1 MLTSSP
7 LGVNSG
13 PSALRAAAA
22 RAILLTK
29 NLDRRTGTA
38 LSGFNVT
45 MRRRRSGA
53 PVRWAVLI
61 IALTL
66 LGALDDTVS
75 TAGTVARRIE
85 EKLSDDTGP
94 PGRWRTARGGG
105 KQPELTEEQ
114 EQEIARLRSI
124 GYLTGSQAAPA
135 TSGVTVHD
143 RGLTYEGLNFFSSGH
158 RPGAALM
165 DMEGRI
171 LHEWESSVLDVW
183 PDKVEEADTE
193 NAQYWRG
200 VHLFPNGDV
209 LAIFE
214 GIGIVKFDRNSNIV
228 WKRDGG
234 EHHDLH
240 VQDDGTIYVLTRKA
254 HVVRRINSQT
264 PILEDF
270 ITVLDSNGNHIES
283 LSLLE
288 AFERS
293 RFETVMKANGMQR
306 RGDLYHTNAI
316 EVLDGRH
323 ADKGPQ
329 FRKGN
334 VLVSLR
340 LLSVIA
346 IVDMDLGEVVWVM
359 SGMWL
364 MQHDPTLLPNGNV
377 LLFDNMGHGVG
388 RKSKVL
394 EFDPLTQERVWMFAG
409 DTSKPFYTQMCGA
422 ARRLPNG
429 NTLIT
434 ESDYGR
440 AFEVTLG
447 GSIVWEYLNPERAG
461 ERDQLIGTLF
471 EVIRLPADFP
481 IGWARGR

>member
-1 MLTSSP
+1 MLYY
-7 LGVNSG
+7 L
-13 PSALRAAAA
+13 
-22 RAILLTK
+22 K
-29 NLDRRTGTA
+29 RTGA
-38 LSGFNVT
+38 REGEAFVPGFNVA
-45 MRRRRSGA
+45 MRRGRSGA
-53 PVRWAVLI
+53 AIRWCALI
-61 IALTL
+61 VALAL
-66 LGALDDTVS
+66 LGALDDNAS
-75 TAGTVARRIE
+75 TAGTISRRIE
-85 EKLSDDTGP
+85 EKLSDDSGP
-94 PGRWRTARGGG
+94 PGRWRTARPRGDRP
-105 KQPELTEEQ
+105 QLTEAQ

-135 TSGVTVHD
+135 TWGVTVHE
-143 RGLTYEGLNFFSSGH
+143 RNRVYRGLNFFSSGH

-165 DMEGRI
+165 DMEGNI
-171 LHEWESSVLDVW
+171 LHEWQSSLLDAW
-183 PDKVEEADTE
+183 PDKVEDAETE

-214 GIGIVKFDRNSNIV
+214 GIGIVKLDKDSNII

-240 VQDDGTIYVLTRKA
+240 VQDDGRIYVLTRKA

-270 ITVLDSNGNHIES
+270 ITVLDSNGNHIRS

-293 RFETVMKANGMQR
+293 RFEIVMKVNAMRR

-316 EVLDGRH
+316 EVLDGRL
-323 ADKGPQ
+323 ADEGPQ
-329 FRKGN
+329 FKKGN

-377 LLFDNMGHGVG
+377 MLFDNMGHGAG
-388 RKSKVL
+388 RKSKVV
-394 EFDPLTQERVWMFAG
+394 EFDPLTQELIWMYAG
-409 DTSKPFYTQMCGA
+409 DATTPFYTQMCGA
-422 ARRLPNG
+422 AQRLPTG

-447 GSIVWEYLNPERAG
+447 GSIVWEYVNPERSG
-461 ERDQLIGTLF
+461 ERDQMIATIF
-471 EVIRLPADFP
+471 EVIRLPSDFP
-481 IGWARGR
+481 IAWAGGS

>member
-1 MLTSSP
+1 MR
-7 LGVNSG
+7 G
-13 PSALRAAAA
+13 PSGAA
-22 RAILLTK
+22 
-29 NLDRRTGTA
+29 
-38 LSGFNVT
+38 
-45 MRRRRSGA
+45 
-53 PVRWAVLI
+53 VRWCALIAVL
-61 IALTL
+61 AFV
-66 LGALDDTVS
+66 GAVDDTVS
-75 TAGTVARRIE
+75 NAGTVQRRIE
-85 EKLSDDTGP
+85 EKLTDDSGP
-94 PGRWRTARGGG
+94 TGRWRTARPSDS
-105 KQPELTEEQ
+105 QQQLTEEQ
-114 EQEIARLRSI
+114 QQEIARLRSI
-124 GYLTGSQAAPA
+124 GYLTGSKDAPSM
-135 TSGVTVHD
+135 SGVLVHD
-143 RGLTYEGLNFFSSGH
+143 RNRVHSGLNFFSSGH

-165 DMEGRI
+165 DMEGNI
-171 LHEWESSVLDVW
+171 LHEWRASVLDVW
-183 PDKVEEADTE
+183 PDKVEEVETE

-214 GIGIVKFDRNSNIV
+214 GIGIVRLDRDSNVV

-270 ITVLDSNGNHIES
+270 ITVLDANGRHVRS

-288 AFERS
+288 AFEKS
-293 RFETVMKANGMQR
+293 RFELVMKVNGMRR
-306 RGDLYHTNAI
+306 RGDLFHTNAI

-346 IVDMDLGEVVWVM
+346 IVDMDLGEVVWVQ

-377 LLFDNMGHGVG
+377 LLFDNMGHGAG

-394 EFDPLTQERVWMFAG
+394 EYDPLTQEQVWMYAG
-409 DTSKPFYTQMCGA
+409 NQQRPFYTQMCGA

-429 NTLIT
+429 NTLVT

-447 GSIVWEYLNPERAG
+447 GEIVWEYLNPERAG

-471 EVIRLPADFP
+471 EMIRVPSDFP
-481 IGWARGR
+481 IGWAGR